1 MELQITFWTICTLV
15 FQNVN
20 AKPIFC
26 SPQIWSLHW
35 ITRITAYIES
45 ILRESIRG
53 RVILYEHQSRSSWG
67 PWPTRNKGAELI
79 TEIGHDK
86 AKKLISSAV
95 YYMSL
100 SLKCVRTYVARRTLF
115 TNICQ
120 GTGTRRRL
128 YSFHFRSID
137 LYFHFLDVCLL
148 HWWAVV
154 SMDTRWSVEFPRKQ
168 QFS

>member
-1 MELQITFWTICTLV
+1 MYISISKCERKAHFLLSSNLIFALDYKNYCLHRVHFARINQRPSYSVRT
-15 FQNVN
+15 
-20 AKPIFC
+20 PI
-26 SPQIWSLHW
+26 
-35 ITRITAYIES
+35 S
-45 ILRESIRG
+45 I
-53 RVILYEHQSRSSWG
+53 ILG
-67 PWPTRNKGAELI
+67 TMAARNKGAELI

-100 SLKCVRTYVARRTLF
+100 SLKCVRTYVARRPLF

-137 LYFHFLDVCLL
+137 LYFHFLDVYLL
-148 HWWAVV
+148 QWWAVV
-154 SMDTRWSVEFPRKQ
+154 SMDTR
-168 QFS
+168 